1 MTRGHPSPRTLKA
14 SPRSLSTGACPIQ
27 EARLL
32 RDRQAVREPKLARQ
46 KERQADGRT
55 AGRGVENR
63 HQERAP
69 WGLPAQPAADYIP
82 VSPVNPQEQTHA
94 QLSPAQIPDPQN
106 SGPVLGK
113 QQ

>member
-1 MTRGHPSPRTLKA
+1 M
-14 SPRSLSTGACPIQ
+14 Q

-46 KERQADGRT
+46 KERQVDGRT
-55 AGRGVENR
+55 AGRGAENR
-63 HQERAP
+63 HRERAP

-82 VSPVNPQEQTHA
+82 VSPVKPQEQTHA

-106 SGPVLGK
+106 SGPVLGT